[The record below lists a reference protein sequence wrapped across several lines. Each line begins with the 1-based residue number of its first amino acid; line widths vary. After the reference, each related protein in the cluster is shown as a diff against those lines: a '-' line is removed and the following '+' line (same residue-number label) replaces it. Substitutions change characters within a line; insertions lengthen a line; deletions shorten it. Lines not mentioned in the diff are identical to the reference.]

1 MSTVNQDELKAIK
14 VLKFEGKENEW
25 ERWSEKFVALARA
38 RGFAGILLGTEQAPN
53 ADEDIE
59 RKKSDGSFELTEAER
74 KEKKR
79 LRQANGNAYIN
90 LQLSCEDL
98 PYDLVSLA
106 KTDELPDGC
115 ARDAWERLTS
125 EYDLTEGED
134 KITLLTM
141 FQQNQLEDVKTNITA
156 WLTSL
161 AMQVNKLKK
170 LNHILDEEYQITH
183 ILASLPREYSSV
195 VEQVKIDRRTNPTLI
210 TMDEVKKRLKERY
223 LQLKKERGWSEDEMA
238 LNVKSGSNQNKNV
251 KKGNKGKFFKG
262 RCNHCGKYGHKKA
275 DCWDLKNKKEKTQG
289 DEKKVQKDKSKV
301 KCYKCG
307 KLGHYANECKS
318 DKESSGGGNN
328 ETFAITCFE
337 EEEEEEKNENGDD
350 ENKFE
355 SKNSEDEERK
365 VGLGTSRNIEEHQ
378 GIPPM
383 QSHVFT
389 TQVTNEW
396 AMSTIED
403 NSATPRDPS
412 SVRAWMESSK
422 YGEYEKSRNMINVP
436 LAREKSTLK
445 DGCKDA
451 PRTGENVARAQPNL
465 SHEED
470 EIQNSNFEHVP
481 SKRPSDDPEEDDR
494 KPAAKRIK
502 KEPEDDA
509 QSVIQ
514 DDTEVEK
521 VVKPWEDKKDYEAIF
536 RQHIY
541 IGIDGEEHY
550 DVIDMER
557 DAQRAVRRINDHQEV
572 VKQYQ
577 KVVRAYKNYMKDHPW
592 MTEGL
597 MPDNCRFGDLLKDEK
612 RKSQF
617 KYELGRLMGEYA
629 VPLPLG
635 NFSLSNK
642 ETRRLELWKNRRG
655 MWFDHVEHMEEGPE
669 KNKEWE
675 NFWWTVDEDMFTYV
689 MKAKVEGL
697 IEEKLNQEFPEEVEI
712 REDPDYDSEEEMTS
726 ETEETDDDESETNNA
741 NVNNYLDSANV
752 VTNMETAMKI
762 AEEEDLWIG
771 DSGASSHMMGSEEHV
786 FNKKLIT
793 GSVRTASGAHM
804 KMLCEGD
811 INVDVITKD
820 GDVTSGTLRV
830 KVIPGMKQKL
840 LASHKH

>member
-14 VLKFEGKENEW
+14 VLKFEGKESEW
-25 ERWSEKFVALARA
+25 ERWSEKFIALARA

-53 ADEDIE
+53 ANEDID
-59 RKKSDGSFELTEAER
+59 RKKADGSYELTDAER

-90 LQLSCEDL
+90 LQLSCEEL

-106 KTDELPDGC
+106 KTEELPDGC

-141 FQQNQLEDVKTNITA
+141 FQQNQLEDVRTNITV

-170 LNHILDEEYQITH
+170 LHHVLDEEYQITH

-195 VEQVKIDRRTNPTLI
+195 VEQVKIDRRTSSALI

-223 LQLKKERGWSEDEMA
+223 LQLKKEHGWSEDEMA
-238 LNVKSGSNQNKNV
+238 LSMKSGNNQNKNT
-251 KKGNKGKFFKG
+251 KKGSKGKYFKG
-262 RCNHCGKYGHKKA
+262 RCNHCGKFGHKKA
-275 DCWDLKNKKEKTQG
+275 DCWDLKNKKEKHQEN
-289 DEKKVQKDKSKV
+289 EKKVQKDKSKV
-301 KCYKCG
+301 RCFKCG
-307 KLGHYANECKS
+307 KLGHYANECKN

-328 ETFAITCFE
+328 ETFAMTCFE
-337 EEEEEEKNENGDD
+337 DEEDDKNENGDD

-355 SKNSEDEERK
+355 AKNSEDDERK
-365 VGLGTSRNIEEHQ
+365 VGPGTPRNTMEPQ
-378 GIPPM
+378 RTPPT
-383 QSHVFT
+383 QTNIFT

-396 AMSTIED
+396 AMSTIEN
-403 NSATPRDPS
+403 NSATPRDLS

-445 DGCKDA
+445 DGCNDA
-451 PRTGENVARAQPNL
+451 QRTGENVARAQPNL

-509 QSVIQ
+509 QSVTQ
-514 DDTEVEK
+514 DEPELEN

-536 RQHIY
+536 RKHIY
-541 IGIDGEEHY
+541 IGNDGEEHY

-557 DAQRAVRRINDHQEV
+557 DAQRAVRRITDHQEI

-577 KVVRAYKNYMKDHPW
+577 KVVRAYNNYMRDHPW

-597 MPDNCRFGDLLKDEK
+597 MQDNCRFGDLLKDEK
-612 RKSQF
+612 EKV
-617 KYELGRLMGEYA
+617 RLNM
-629 VPLPLG
+629 
-635 NFSLSNK
+635 N
-642 ETRRLELWKNRRG
+642 W
-655 MWFDHVEHMEEGPE
+655 
-669 KNKEWE
+669 
-675 NFWWTVDEDMFTYV
+675 
-689 MKAKVEGL
+689 EGL
-697 IEEKLNQEFPEEVEI
+697 WVSMQFPCLWA
-712 REDPDYDSEEEMTS
+712 TS
-726 ETEETDDDESETNNA
+726 A
-741 NVNNYLDSANV
+741 
-752 VTNMETAMKI
+752 
-762 AEEEDLWIG
+762 
-771 DSGASSHMMGSEEHV
+771 
-786 FNKKLIT
+786 
-793 GSVRTASGAHM
+793 
-804 KMLCEGD
+804 
-811 INVDVITKD
+811 
-820 GDVTSGTLRV
+820 
-830 KVIPGMKQKL
+830 
-840 LASHKH
+840 